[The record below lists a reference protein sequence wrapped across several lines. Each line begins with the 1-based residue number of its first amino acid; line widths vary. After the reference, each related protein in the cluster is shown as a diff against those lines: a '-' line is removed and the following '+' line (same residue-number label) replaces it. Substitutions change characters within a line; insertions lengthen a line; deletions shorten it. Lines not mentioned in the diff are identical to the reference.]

1 MSKFVIRRV
10 ASGVK
15 FDLLAAN
22 GQVVATSEVYDTKAA
37 CEKGIASVRKLAPDA
52 KVEDQ
57 TLAGYPTLTNPKFEI
72 YLDKAGAYRF
82 RLKARNGTI
91 IAISESYRAK
101 ASCENG
107 VESVRR
113 NAPGAEYTE
122 E

>member
-1 MSKFVIRRV
+1 VIRRV

-82 RLKARNGTI
+82 RLKARNGKI